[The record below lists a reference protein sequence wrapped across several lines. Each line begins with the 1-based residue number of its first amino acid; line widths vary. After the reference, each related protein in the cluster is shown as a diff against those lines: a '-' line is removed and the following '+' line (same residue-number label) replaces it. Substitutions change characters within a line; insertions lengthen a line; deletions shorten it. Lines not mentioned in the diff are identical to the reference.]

1 MGNLS
6 TVMVIAVAVR
16 DDFLL
21 NYLIAPLDA
30 IFVHFARI
38 ERVQIIRVTLVTIFF
53 CPLST
58 WKRLTGGDDDPAWNI
73 LVLEAKDERF
83 FISTRNCP
91 QLNFTSDVPD

>member
-30 IFVHFARI
+30 VFVHFARI

-53 CPLST
+53 GPLSVAC
-58 WKRLTGGDDDPAWNI
+58 RGACSCGSFSGCCSFLIVGH
-73 LVLEAKDERF
+73 VL
-83 FISTRNCP
+83 
-91 QLNFTSDVPD
+91 

>member
-30 IFVHFARI
+30 IFVHFAWI
-38 ERVQIIRVTLVTIFF
+38 
-53 CPLST
+53 
-58 WKRLTGGDDDPAWNI
+58 
-73 LVLEAKDERF
+73 
-83 FISTRNCP
+83 
-91 QLNFTSDVPD
+91 